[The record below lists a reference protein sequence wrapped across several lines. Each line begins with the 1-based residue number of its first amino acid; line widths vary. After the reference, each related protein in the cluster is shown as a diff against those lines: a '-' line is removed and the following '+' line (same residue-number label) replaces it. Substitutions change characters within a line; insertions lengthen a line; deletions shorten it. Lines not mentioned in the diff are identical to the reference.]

1 MMKTTL
7 IKDLYGEIER
17 LKAGEMLWSYMV
29 GGKTLCKQL
38 IILCQVGWLI

>member
-17 LKAGEMLWSYMV
+17 LKAGKITEMSYNAL
-29 GGKTLCKQL
+29 G
-38 IILCQVGWLI
+38 I